1 MNPAKEPLGFFA
13 KHGAKSN
20 FCSTMVWKAACR
32 ALRLLVIP
40 LLVGL
45 VQQSDTCRF
54 IFSLSEFYT
63 VAMHSKGSQHA
74 DYTRSYKRVKS
85 STSTWSYAEGV
96 RSCEVHVEFKEYDDR
111 ACEREGR
118 GGHEEGEE
126 EWRYD
131 HARGRRRVKVMQKW
145 KRC

>member
-1 MNPAKEPLGFFA
+1 MAQNPASVALWSGRPRAVPLDFSSSHF
-13 KHGAKSN
+13 
-20 FCSTMVWKAACR
+20 
-32 ALRLLVIP
+32 
-40 LLVGL
+40 VGL